1 MKLRL
6 PSLLRCA
13 LLSVLMVGAADAAV
27 RHSDAS
33 LYTYVDF
40 ANNAGR
46 YVTGVTNAMLDHIRQ
61 RDGGVCISYTGEQAD
76 YTLPHEMISFE
87 SVSDFGNMT
96 LVGYNYAVTVA
107 HNASQMSPTFTRN
120 DYGIGI
126 ANSQKYLA
134 VEEYETGGSFTG
146 NFVHSIYNSQIND
159 YKLSR
164 LTKLVTDATPVQMA
178 GGVGSDYKGQLVY
191 RVGGGNQ
198 MLRDENGDAD
208 VSSQDAYLVG
218 GVAGITGWSASSD
231 SNIRHA
237 TVIGTTSWKN
247 GEGAGDGTP
256 LPFGSLPG
264 DSGSPYFVWVE
275 GENGEAGSYQF
286 LSTHHGSATGSDNKQ
301 TLSCEASAWSQSV
314 IDADS
319 VRVDM
324 GTVKGALNINGA
336 ETMDDKGG
344 TDGVFNG
351 MKVTVSAAK
360 GFLSDS
366 SGNLY
371 DKNWN
376 SVAFNAI
383 ETGQHTWK
391 SLSELKNK
399 DNWYAYGNEYLNATT
414 SVLVTEKDAAGN
426 GGEKYAATG
435 VTYAKLYLTQNLVFD
450 AAKNDAAY
458 AVNVTADTDL
468 GAGYLHFSANGHTGV
483 QYNVSSEK
491 NHLLNSAGYVVDA
504 GVRVNVSL
512 RNTDASYMREWRKVG
527 EGDLHLCGDGK
538 NEIFLNVGGAGKT
551 VLEQKNGY
559 AAYNVLVNT
568 GSTVVISNTAQIER
582 DLTFGNGG
590 GTLDMNGNSMDWYKT
605 GGETRDGFT
614 IQALTEEALVANYN
628 GKSTLTYKESGNQT
642 FVGSFA
648 DSDKGSLVVDYQ
660 GGGTLMLNSIR
671 TKLSNADSGMTVSN
685 GTVKLAGTLTV
696 HGYGTVHTNYGN
708 YDTADFS
715 TRENDWH
722 YADAAMNVTVKEGGT
737 FELESHARLTGTVT
751 VESGGTYVMH
761 EGVQHAEE
769 YIEGGEKT
777 EKTAAVAD
785 YFGHKGDVKLSE
797 GAEMKVLFSAGT
809 DTDLHFGGTISGP
822 GTLTIALG
830 TDKAALYLD
839 GSVSELSKL
848 ILKDNSTVY
857 VGGALDAAV
866 LEVEDGSE
874 LLMQSGAEVSAA
886 ITSAGASESVA
897 VEHLTLKQYGGDS
910 AVELVA
916 GSRVLEL
923 VSDMLRGVTL
933 STGCSLSLDLAA
945 LGDVSGYD
953 YIHVCFANAG
963 LRRAVDV
970 TLPTDVPVSATLADG
985 RILSGYY
992 AVGNNGSVYFAVVPE
1007 PTTGTLSLLAL
1018 SLLCARRRR

>member
-6 PSLLRCA
+6 PVILRCV
-13 LLSVLMVGAADAAV
+13 LLSACLMSAAEAAV
-27 RHSDAS
+27 RHTDVS
-33 LYTYVDF
+33 LNTYVDF
-40 ANNAGR
+40 ANNNGR
-46 YVTGVTNAMLDHIRQ
+46 YVTGVTNAMLDYIRQ
-61 RDGGVCISYTGEQAD
+61 RDGGVRICYTGEQAD

-237 TVIGTTSWKN
+237 TVTGTTSWKN

-301 TLSCEASAWSQSV
+301 TLSCEASAWTQSV

-336 ETMDDKGG
+336 ATMDDKGG

-351 MKVTVSAAK
+351 MKVTVSAVK

-366 SGNLY
+366 SSNLY
-371 DKNWN
+371 DKNGN

-391 SLSELKNK
+391 SLSALKDTN
-399 DNWYAYGNEYLNATT
+399 NWYAYGNEYLNATE
-414 SVLVTEKDAAGN
+414 SVVIVDKEAQ
-426 GGEKYAATG
+426 AATG
-435 VTYAKLYLTQNLVFD
+435 VTYAKLFLTQNLVFE
-450 AAKNDAAY
+450 AAKDDATY
-458 AVNVTADTDL
+458 GISVTADTDL
-468 GAGYLHFSANGHTGV
+468 GAGYLHFAANGKK
-483 QYNVSSEK
+483 NVTFDVTPGGS
-491 NHLLNSAGYVVDA
+491 NLLNSAGYVVDA
-504 GVRVNVSL
+504 GVQVNIKL
-512 RNTDASYMREWRKVG
+512 RNADADYMREWRKVG
-527 EGDLHLCGDGK
+527 EGELKICGDGK
-538 NEIFLNVGGAGKT
+538 NEIFLNVGGTGRT
-551 VLEQKNGY
+551 VLAQTNGY
-559 AAYNVLVNT
+559 AAYNVVVNT
-568 GSTVVISNTAQIER
+568 GSTVVISDTEQIAR
-582 DLTFGNGG
+582 DLTFANGG

-696 HGYGTVHTNYGN
+696 HGYGTEHTNYGN
-708 YDTADFS
+708 DDTADFS

-777 EKTAAVAD
+777 EKTADVAA
-785 YFGHKGDVKLSE
+785 YYGHKGDVKLSE

-886 ITSAGASESVA
+886 ITSAGASVSVA

-953 YIHVCFANAG
+953 YIHVCFDNAG

>member
-6 PSLLRCA
+6 PVILRCA
-13 LLSVLMVGAADAAV
+13 LLSACLLSAAEAAV
-27 RHSDAS
+27 RHTDVS
-33 LYTYVDF
+33 LNTYVDF
-40 ANNAGR
+40 ANNNGR
-46 YVTGVTNAMLDHIRQ
+46 YVTGVTNAMLDYIRQ
-61 RDGGVCISYTGEQAD
+61 RDGGVRICYTGGQAD
-76 YTLPHEMISFE
+76 YTLEHGMISFDA
-87 SVSDFGNMT
+87 VSDMGNMT
-96 LVGYNYAVTVA
+96 VVGYNYAVTVA
-107 HNASQMSPTFTRN
+107 HNSSQMSPTFTRN
-120 DYGIGI
+120 DYGIG
-126 ANSQKYLA
+126 AENSQKYLA
-134 VEEYETGGSFTG
+134 AEEYEVYADGKQGYT
-146 NFVHSIYNSQIND
+146 FVHHIYSATND

-178 GGVGSDYKGQLVY
+178 GGANSDYKGELVY
-191 RVGGGNQ
+191 RVGGGQ
-198 MLRDENGDAD
+198 QLLRDENGDSDESSKD
-208 VSSQDAYLVG
+208 VYLVG
-218 GVAGITGWSASSD
+218 GIAGITDWQAFEPD
-231 SNIRHA
+231 RHA
-237 TVIGTTSWKN
+237 TVVGTTSWDK
-247 GEGAGDGTP
+247 GAGAGAGTP
-256 LPFGSLPG
+256 LPFGSTEG
-264 DSGSPYFVWVE
+264 DSGSPYFVWD
-275 GENGEAGSYQF
+275 GNTYKF
-286 LSTHHGSATGSDNKQ
+286 LSTHHGSTNDNKQ
-301 TLSCEASAWSQSV
+301 TLSSEAKEWTQSV
-314 IDADS
+314 INADS

-324 GTVKGALNINGA
+324 GRVSGSLMINGA
-336 ETMDDKGG
+336 EEMDDKGG
-344 TDGVFNG
+344 ISGVFNG
-351 MKVTVSAAK
+351 TTVNVVAAR
-360 GFLSDS
+360 GFLSDAN
-366 SGNLY
+366 GNLY
-371 DKNWN
+371 DENWN
-376 SVAFNAI
+376 SVAFNGVA
-383 ETGQHTWK
+383 TGQHTWK
-391 SLSELKNK
+391 SLSALKDTN
-399 DNWYAYGNEYLNATT
+399 NWYAYGNEYLNATE
-414 SVLVTEKDAAGN
+414 SVVIVDKEAQ
-426 GGEKYAATG
+426 AATG
-435 VTYAKLYLTQNLVFD
+435 VTYAKLFLTQNLVFE
-450 AAKNDAAY
+450 AAKDDATY
-458 AVNVTADTDL
+458 GISVTEDTDL
-468 GAGYLHFSANGHTGV
+468 GAGYLHFAANGHKNV
-483 QYNVSSEK
+483 QYNVVSAK
-491 NHLLNSAGYVVDA
+491 NNLLNSAGYVVDA
-504 GVRVNVSL
+504 GVSVNVSL
-512 RNTDASYMREWRKVG
+512 RNADASYMREWRKVG
-527 EGDLHLCGDGK
+527 EGELKICGDGK
-538 NEIFLNVGGAGKT
+538 NEIFLNVGGTGRT
-551 VLEQKNGY
+551 VLAQTNGY
-559 AAYNVLVNT
+559 AAYNVVVNT
-568 GSTVVISNTAQIER
+568 GSTVVISDTEQIAR

-590 GTLDMNGNSMDWYKT
+590 GTLDMNGNSMDWYT
-605 GGETRDGFT
+605 SGGQTRDGFT

-628 GKSTLTYKESGNQT
+628 GKSVLSFKQDGHQT

-648 DSDKGSLVVDYQ
+648 DSDKSSLEVDYQ
-660 GGGTLMLNSIR
+660 GGGTLTLNSIR
-671 TKLSNADSGMTVSN
+671 TRLSNADSGLTVTN

-696 HGYGTVHTNYGN
+696 HGYGTVHTNYGEN
-708 YDTADFS
+708 DTADFS

-722 YADAAMNVTVKEGGT
+722 YADAAMNVTVKDKTT

-777 EKTAAVAD
+777 EKTADVAD
-785 YFGHKGDVKLSE
+785 YYGHKGDVKLSE

-822 GTLTIALG
+822 GILTIALG

-886 ITSAGASESVA
+886 ITSAGASESVPD
-897 VEHLTLKQYGGDS
+897 EHLTLKQYGGDS

>member
-13 LLSVLMVGAADAAV
+13 LLSVLFAGAADAAV
-27 RHSDAS
+27 RHTDVS
-33 LYTYVDF
+33 LNTYVDF
-40 ANNAGR
+40 ATNSGR
-46 YVTGVTNAMLDHIRQ
+46 YVTGVTNAMLEHIRQ
-61 RDGGVCISYTGEQAD
+61 RDGGVRISYTGGQED
-76 YTLPHEMISFE
+76 YTLPHGMISFDC
-87 SVSDFGNMT
+87 VSDAGNMT

-107 HNASQMSPTFTRN
+107 HNASQMSPTFTGN
-120 DYGIGI
+120 DYGIGA

-134 VEEYETGGSFTG
+134 VEEYETGNSFTG
-146 NFVHSIYNSQIND
+146 NFVHSIYNSETND

-164 LTKLVTDATPVQMA
+164 LTKLVTDATPVQMT
-178 GGVGSDYKGQLVY
+178 GGSGSDYKGQLVY
-191 RVGGGNQ
+191 RVGGGDQ
-198 MLRDENGDAD
+198 VLRDENGDSD
-208 VSSQDAYLVG
+208 MSSQGAYLVG
-218 GVAGITGWSASSD
+218 GIAGITNWSSSSD

-237 TVIGTTSWKN
+237 TVVGTTSWEN
-247 GEGAGDGTP
+247 GEGAGAGTP

-275 GENGEAGSYQF
+275 GENGESGSFQF
-286 LSTHHGSATGSDNKQ
+286 LSAHHGSATGSENKQ
-301 TLSCEASAWSQSV
+301 TLSCEALEWTQQVMES
-314 IDADS
+314 DT

-324 GTVKGALNINGA
+324 GTVNGSLNINGA

-344 TDGVFNG
+344 TTGVFNG
-351 MKVTVSAAK
+351 MEVTVSAAK

-366 SGNLY
+366 NGNLY
-371 DKNWN
+371 DKNGN

-391 SLSELKNK
+391 SLSDLKNK
-399 DNWYAYGNEYLNATT
+399 DNWYAYGNEYLNATY
-414 SVLVTEKDAAGN
+414 SVEVVDKTQTVME
-426 GGEKYAATG
+426 G
-435 VTYAKLYLTQNLVFD
+435 VTYAKLYQTQNLVFE
-450 AAKNDAAY
+450 AAKDNTTY
-458 AVNVTADTDL
+458 AISVTADTDL
-468 GAGYLHFSANGHTGV
+468 GAGYLQFSANGHKGV
-483 QYNVSSEK
+483 QYNVSSAENK
-491 NHLLNSAGYVVDA
+491 LLNSAGYVVDA

-527 EGDLHLCGDGK
+527 EGALHLCGDGK

-568 GSTVVISNTAQIER
+568 GSTVVISSTAQIER

-628 GKSTLTYKESGNQT
+628 GKSTLTYKESGNQS

-660 GGGTLMLNSIR
+660 GGGTLTLNSIR
-671 TKLSNADSGMTVSN
+671 TKLSNVDSGLTVSS

-696 HGYGTVHTNYGN
+696 HGYGTEHTNYNTGE
-708 YDTADFS
+708 DFADFT

-722 YADAAMNVTVKEGGT
+722 YADAAMNVTVKDGGT
-737 FELESHARLTGTVT
+737 FELESHARLTGMVT

-777 EKTAAVAD
+777 EKTADVAA
-785 YFGHKGDVKLSE
+785 YFGHKGDVKLAT
-797 GAEMKVLFSAGT
+797 GAEMKVVFSANT
-809 DTDLHFGGTISGP
+809 DTDMSFSGNISGP
-822 GTLTIALG
+822 GTLTISLG

-839 GSVSELSKL
+839 GSVSGLSKL
-848 ILKDNSTVY
+848 ALTANSKVY
-857 VGGALDAAV
+857 VNGTLDAAQ
-866 LEVEDGSE
+866 LEVEAGSE
-874 LLMQSGAEVSAA
+874 LLMQSGGEISAA
-886 ITSAGASESVA
+886 ITSSGSQGVEA
-897 VEHLTLKQYGGDS
+897 VESLTLQQYGADS
-910 AVELVA
+910 GIELVA

-923 VSDMLRGVTL
+923 VSDLLRGITL
-933 STGCSLSLDLAA
+933 ESGSSLTLDLSA
-945 LGDVSGYD
+945 LGDVSSYD
-953 YIHVCFANAG
+953 FIHVSFANAK
-963 LRRAVDV
+963 LRSSGSVQLPADALV
-970 TLPTDVPVSATLADG
+970 TATLADG
-985 RILSGYY
+985 RILNGYY
-992 AVGNNGSVYFAVVPE
+992 AMGDNGSVYFAVVPE